1 MQKVMIIGRLA
12 RDPETRTTKAGKSI
26 CSFSVPVSEKRNE
39 QEHTEW
45 FRVKV
50 FGKSAEL
57 CQQYLSKGRLVYVE
71 GKLKTDK
78 FTGQDGQ
85 ERSVTELLADTVQF
99 LDRAENSAQ
108 KPAQSRHSAPSENFG
123 GMDDFAF

>member
-12 RDPETRTTKAGKSI
+12 RDPETRSTKSGMNI
-26 CSFSVPVSEKRNE
+26 CSFSVPVSEKRGE

-45 FRVKV
+45 FKVKV
-50 FGKSAEL
+50 FGKAADH
-57 CQQYLSKGRLVYVE
+57 CQRFLSKGRTVYVE

-78 FTGQDGQ
+78 YTDQNGQ
-85 ERSVTELLADTVQF
+85 ERTTTELLADTVQF
-99 LDRAENSAQ
+99 LDKAEGGQS
-108 KPAQSRHSAPSENFG
+108 KPRHAAPSENFG

>member
-12 RDPETRTTKAGKSI
+12 RDPETRTSKSGSSI
-26 CSFSVPVSEKRNE
+26 CSFSVPVSEKRGE

-50 FGKSAEL
+50 FGKSADF
-57 CQQYLSKGRLVYVE
+57 CQKYLAKGRSVYVE

-78 FTGQDGQ
+78 YTDQNGQ
-85 ERSVTELLADTVQF
+85 ERTSTELLADTVQF
-99 LDRAENSAQ
+99 LDRAENTQ
-108 KPAQSRHSAPSENFG
+108 RPARQAAPSENFG

>member
-12 RDPETRTTKAGKSI
+12 RDPETSTAKSGSSI
-26 CSFSVPVSEKRNE
+26 CSFSVPVSDKRGE

-50 FGKSAEL
+50 FGKAADF
-57 CQQYLSKGRLVYVE
+57 CQKYLAKGRTVYVE

-78 FTGQDGQ
+78 YTDNNGQ
-85 ERSVTELLADTVQF
+85 ERTSTELLADNVQF
-99 LDRAENSAQ
+99 LDRAENTQ
-108 KPAQSRHSAPSENFG
+108 RPDGPAAPSENFG
-123 GMDDFAF
+123 SMDDFAF

>member
-12 RDPETRTTKAGKSI
+12 RDPETRTAKSGSSI
-26 CSFSVPVSEKRNE
+26 CSFSVPVSEKRGE

-50 FGKSAEL
+50 FGKAADF
-57 CQQYLSKGRLVYVE
+57 CQKYLAKGRNVYVE

-78 FTGQDGQ
+78 YTDNNGQ
-85 ERSVTELLADTVQF
+85 ERTSTELLADNVQF
-99 LDRAENSAQ
+99 LDRAENTQ
-108 KPAQSRHSAPSENFG
+108 RPAQQAAPSENFG

>member
-12 RDPETRTTKAGKSI
+12 RGPETRTTKAGKSI
-26 CSFSVPVSEKRNE
+26 CSFSIPVSEKRNE

-45 FRVKV
+45 FKVKV
-50 FGKSAEL
+50 FGKAAEF
-57 CQQYLSKGRLVYVE
+57 CQQYLSKGRNVYVE

-78 FTGQDGQ
+78 YTDQNGQ

-99 LDRAENSAQ
+99 LDRAENGAQ
-108 KPAQSRHSAPSENFG
+108 KPVQPRHSALSENFG